1 MRTHRRIGALGLAFS
16 FLLLVAC
23 GDDSGD
29 TATTRQRDV
38 ASEADGTSQT
48 TDAAATEA
56 LCAAWSAGAAADE
69 DTAEADR
76 QLTELIAAAAPAE
89 LADDIALATALDQRD
104 RTAMDAGE
112 DPVPLTEDEEAAI
125 NRVLVWVQDACAGS
139 VVKVAPP
146 LADLPDGLEV
156 CAAFA
161 MPPTADAQPAGQVA
175 VYAPGDAADPYAGPV
190 VALLWGT
197 ESHAGDGEPTPVT
210 VRGTEGVVA
219 PITAFQ
225 QVVLEELGSVV
236 AWTEGDVSFGL
247 YGRGWDLSRA
257 DELVAMADA
266 ITADGDGYAVP
277 TPALPAG
284 FEVVHTGSSDA
295 SGFVGSGEYSVSLV
309 PTGSDATDDP
319 DADLPTQQLIT
330 VTGSAST
337 PGSEE
342 LWRVFAL
349 ESERTTI
356 DGRPVAFSAG
366 AWGEA
371 GPVMASWREDDDHHV
386 TVMALGPAAAA
397 GADLVREVVA
407 ASRPLTPDEWTELA
421 SAASGC

>member
-1 MRTHRRIGALGLAFS
+1 MCTHRRIGALGLAFS

-23 GDDSGD
+23 GDESGD
-29 TATTRQRDV
+29 TTARRAP
-38 ASEADGTSQT
+38 ASDASSPST
-48 TDAAATEA
+48 TDRSAATEA
-56 LCAAWSAGAAADE
+56 LCEAWSAGTTDDGSAAGDDE
-69 DTAEADR
+69 LTA
-76 QLTELIAAAAPAE
+76 LIAAAAPDD
-89 LADDIALATALDQRD
+89 LADDVALATALDQRD
-104 RTAMDAGE
+104 RDAMDAGE
-112 DPVPLTEDEEAAI
+112 DAVPLTEDEEAAI

-146 LADLPDGLEV
+146 LADLPEGLEV

-257 DELVAMADA
+257 DELVAMAEA
-266 ITADGDGYAVP
+266 ITADGDGYVVP
-277 TPALPAG
+277 TQALPAG

-295 SGFVGSGEYSVSLV
+295 SGFVESGEYSLSLV
-309 PTGSDATDDP
+309 PADDDADDTG
-319 DADLPTQQLIT
+319 ADLPAQRLIT
-330 VTGSAST
+330 LTGSASS

-349 ESERTTI
+349 ASERTTI
-356 DGRPVAFSAG
+356 DGRQVAFSAG
-366 AWGEA
+366 AWGDA
-371 GPVMASWREDDDHHV
+371 GPVMASWREDEEHHV
-386 TVMALGPAAAA
+386 TVMALGPEAAAD
-397 GADLVREVVA
+397 ADLVRDLVA
-407 ASRPLTPDEWTELA
+407 ASRPLTAEEWTELA
-421 SAASGC
+421 GAASGC

>member
-1 MRTHRRIGALGLAFS
+1 MASTPRRIRALGLAFS

-23 GDDSGD
+23 GDDRGD
-29 TATTRQRDV
+29 TTAERAPAGDVDATPG
-38 ASEADGTSQT
+38 ADRT
-48 TDAAATEA
+48 AATEA
-56 LCAAWSAGAAADE
+56 LCEAWSSGAADDGSAEGDDE
-69 DTAEADR
+69 LTA
-76 QLTELIAAAAPAE
+76 LIAAAAPDE
-89 LADDIALATALDQRD
+89 LADDVALATMLDERD
-104 RTAMDAGE
+104 RDAMAAGE
-112 DPVPLTEDEEAAI
+112 DPVPLTEEEEAAI

-146 LADLPDGLEV
+146 LADLPEGLEV

-161 MPPTADAQPAGQVA
+161 MPPTADAPPAGQVA

-197 ESHAGDGEPTPVT
+197 ESHAGDGETTPVT
-210 VRGTEGVVA
+210 IRGTQGVVA

-225 QVVLEELGSVV
+225 QVVLEDLGSVV

-247 YGRGWDLSRA
+247 YGRGWDRSRA

-277 TPALPAG
+277 AQALPAG
-284 FEVVHTGSSDA
+284 FKVVHTGPSDA
-295 SGFVGSGEYSVSLV
+295 SGFVGTGEYSLSLV
-309 PTGSDATDDP
+309 PAADDTG
-319 DADLPTQQLIT
+319 ADLPAQRLIT
-330 VTGSAST
+330 LTGSASS

-356 DGRPVAFSAG
+356 DGRQVAFSAG

-371 GPVMASWREDDDHHV
+371 GPVMAGWREDDEHHV
-386 TVMALGPAAAA
+386 TVMALGPEAAADA
-397 GADLVREVVA
+397 ALVRDLVA

-421 SAASGC
+421 GAASGC